1 MKQLN
6 LDGIAVIHRFIKDN
20 ALSSLRTWEFLNKA
34 ELLGAGN
41 KLMLS
46 EKQTKNKQLSILEL
60 TAAMFKENNF

>member
-6 LDGIAVIHRFIKDN
+6 LDGIAQIHRFIKDN

-41 KLMLS
+41 KLILS
-46 EKQTKNKQLSILEL
+46 EKQTKNKQLAILEL
-60 TAAMFKENNF
+60 TQDMYRL